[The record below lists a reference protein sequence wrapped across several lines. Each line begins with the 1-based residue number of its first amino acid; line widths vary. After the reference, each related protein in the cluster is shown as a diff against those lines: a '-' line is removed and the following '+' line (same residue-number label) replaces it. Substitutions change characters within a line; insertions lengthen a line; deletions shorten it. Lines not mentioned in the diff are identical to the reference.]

1 MSEAADHFNALRIR
15 GVSTAAAAIQAGI
28 SAGYG
33 EYLEGLRRRE
43 TFGGG
48 DDGSAPKFAHHEACV
63 AALIAA
69 GGYDRLSEKLTPA
82 GHVAC
87 LPLIKFKGPQEEESI
102 RSNVA
107 CSGEAA

>member
-1 MSEAADHFNALRIR
+1 MSEAADRFHALRAR
-15 GVSTAAAAIQAGI
+15 GVSTAAAAVQAGI

-43 TFGGG
+43 TLGGG
-48 DDGSAPKFAHHEACV
+48 DDGSAPKFAHHDRCV

-87 LPLIKFKGPQEEESI
+87 LPLIRFKTEE
-102 RSNVA
+102 VVQ
-107 CSGEAA
+107 

>member
-1 MSEAADHFNALRIR
+1 MSEAADHFQVLRSR
-15 GVSTAAAAIQAGI
+15 GVSTAAAAVQAGI

-43 TFGGG
+43 TLGGG

-63 AALIAA
+63 AALITA

-87 LPLIKFKGPQEEESI
+87 LPLIRFKVPED
-102 RSNVA
+102 RR
-107 CSGEAA
+107 